1 MILWGVV
8 AAAMAAVNT
17 PSQLLAI
24 RFVLGVVEAGF
35 SASIP
40 QVYERCYIADTTS
53 ALGIILDLNLVQEA

>member
-1 MILWGVV
+1 MLLWGAV

-35 SASIP
+35 SVSTP
-40 QVYERCYIADTTS
+40 QA
-53 ALGIILDLNLVQEA
+53 

>member
-1 MILWGVV
+1 LNNSMILSRTRPSLYIPFLMLLWGAV

-35 SASIP
+35 SVSTP
-40 QVYERCYIADTTS
+40 QA
-53 ALGIILDLNLVQEA
+53 